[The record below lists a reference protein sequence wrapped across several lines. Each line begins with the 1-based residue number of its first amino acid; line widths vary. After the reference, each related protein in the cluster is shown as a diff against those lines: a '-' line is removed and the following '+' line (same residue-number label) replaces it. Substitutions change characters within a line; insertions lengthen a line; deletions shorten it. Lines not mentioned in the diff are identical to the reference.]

1 MRSRRTSA
9 IANEGHQWHG
19 CTPNCHDCTSIHFVT
34 DVDLTT
40 IPYQGGFMEL
50 SRRTA
55 LQGAGA
61 LGLGALFATTFQG
74 AAHAVA
80 NMDDAEL
87 DVLRERWVD
96 LNTGRREADGTDPD
110 FATAL
115 ADLDEDA
122 QAAIEDLVPEAD
134 DRVFA
139 NLPIGESEGK
149 DRKSTRLNSSHVAIS
164 YAVFCLKKKKKIE
177 TVREKVET

>member
-1 MRSRRTSA
+1 MRSRRASA

-96 LNTGRREADGTDPD
+96 LNTGRREADEIGRASCRNRVHST
-110 FATAL
+110 TA
-115 ADLDEDA
+115 
-122 QAAIEDLVPEAD
+122 
-134 DRVFA
+134 
-139 NLPIGESEGK
+139 EGSCVK
-149 DRKSTRLNSSHVAIS
+149 
-164 YAVFCLKKKKKIE
+164 
-177 TVREKVET
+177 